1 MVIISFRLLFVVF
14 RISTEVSLSF
24 HCESAP
30 SVRYVAQIL
39 AARANKRLYQRISIG
54 LLIFIKKTMTNI
66 NGQTVIKIKIIV
78 AKVSKIS

>member
-1 MVIISFRLLFVVF
+1 M
-14 RISTEVSLSF
+14 
-24 HCESAP
+24 
-30 SVRYVAQIL
+30 RYVAQIL